1 MSNSKT
7 SLPRAHEVSRR
18 EFLQRSASAA
28 AIPALPAMAVGGEGE
43 SPEGNPRRPNVIII
57 HSDQLRWDAVGAYGL
72 NPMGLTPNLD
82 AMAKRGV
89 LFAQNISNQPVCAP
103 SRACLWTGQYSCR
116 HGVWQNGIGIARDA
130 NTIATALRQAG
141 YTANYI
147 GKWHLAEHTTGPVP
161 AEDRGGF
168 LDLWQAS
175 NILEFT
181 THPYEGDLYDGDGKP
196 IHFDGTY
203 RIDFMTELA
212 VNFLNNRGKEPFLLA
227 VSYIEPHFQN
237 DMISAIAPKGYAARY
252 ANPFVPQDLRFF
264 PGDWPNQLPEY
275 YGCVAKIDE
284 AVGAILATL
293 KKLGLDE
300 NTIFVFTSDHGCHF
314 RTRNTEYKRSAH
326 ESSVHV
332 PLIIQGPRFNR
343 SRVVKELVGIVDIT
357 PTILDA
363 VGVPIPASMQGK
375 SALPLVEGNAEGWR
389 NEVFIQTAEW
399 MVGRALRTERWT
411 YVVGAAKKQGQV
423 AADFANRYTQ
433 HTSQNLVG
441 GSSPAPFSDHYAEY
455 QLYDLYSD
463 PHQLV
468 NLAGRDGTIEIA
480 EDLRQRLVARM
491 KEAGDK
497 DAEISPPFFPYS

>member
-1 MSNSKT
+1 MDNSKT
-7 SLPRAHEVSRR
+7 SSSQPLEVTRR
-18 EFLQRSASAA
+18 EFLQRSATAA
-28 AIPALPAMAVGGEGE
+28 AIPAIPSMAMGGQGE
-43 SPEGNPRRPNVIII
+43 SREGHPQRPNVIII

-72 NPMGLTPNLD
+72 NPMGLTPNID
-82 AMAKRGV
+82 AMAKRGT

-103 SRACLWTGQYSCR
+103 SRACLWTGQYSCQ
-116 HGVWQNGIGIARDA
+116 HGVWKNGIGIARDA
-130 NTIATALRQAG
+130 ATIATALRQEG

-147 GKWHLAEHTTGPVP
+147 GKWHLAEHTMGPVP
-161 AEDRGGF
+161 AEYRGGF

-175 NILEFT
+175 NVLEFT

-196 IHFDGTY
+196 IHYADTY
-203 RIDFMTELA
+203 RIDFMTQLA
-212 VNFLNNRGKEPFLLA
+212 VDFLNKRGKEPFLLA
-227 VSYIEPHFQN
+227 VSYIEPHYQN

-252 ANPFVPQDLRFF
+252 ANPFVPEDLRFF

-284 AVGAILATL
+284 AVGTILATL

-300 NTIFVFTSDHGCHF
+300 NTIVVFTSDHGCHF

-326 ESSVHV
+326 ESSIHV
-332 PLIIQGPRFNR
+332 PLIIQGPKFNR
-343 SRVVKELVGIVDIT
+343 SRVVQELVGIVDIT

-363 VGVPIPASMQGK
+363 VGVAVPTRMQGK
-375 SALPLVEGNAEGWR
+375 SALCLVDGNAEGWR

-411 YVVGAAKKQGQV
+411 YVVGAAKQQAQKPGNP
-423 AADFANRYTQ
+423 AERYTQ
-433 HTSQNLVG
+433 HAPHNLSG
-441 GSSPAPFSDHYAEY
+441 GSTPAAFSHQYAEY

-468 NLAGRDGTIEIA
+468 NLAGRDGTIEIS
-480 EDLRQRLVARM
+480 ESLRQRLLSHM
-491 KEAGDK
+491 KEVGDK
-497 DAEISPPFFPYS
+497 AAEIRTPYFPYS